1 MTEEILNYDMKI
13 PILSKLNDKINTIQ
27 CDLNSLGSNLVGVL
41 ETANENIT
49 GSLSKSTEDI
59 KKTSETISVSA
70 DSMSTALTETT
81 QDIKETAE
89 IIAKSADSIAHAV
102 ENFTSS
108 TTNTINQFER
118 AIEKSVTR
126 LVATI
131 EDFKNEVVQGGVKVN
146 MARSASS
153 LVPRPVEGGIMQGI
167 TSGIRD
173 MIIPKR
179 KMKEEKE

>member
-1 MTEEILNYDMKI
+1 MKI
-13 PILSKLNDKINTIQ
+13 PIITKLNKKINTIQ
-27 CDLNSLGSNLVGVL
+27 GDLNSLGNNLVGIL
-41 ETANENIT
+41 ETANENIA

-59 KKTSETISVSA
+59 KKTSENIVS
-70 DSMSTALTETT
+70 
-81 QDIKETAE
+81 TAE

-108 TTNTINQFER
+108 TTTTINQFER
-118 AIEKSVTR
+118 AIEKSVSR

-131 EDFKNEVVQGGVKVN
+131 EDFKNEVVQGGIKVN

-153 LVPRPVEGGIMQGI
+153 LVPRPAEGGIMQGI
-167 TSGIRD
+167 TNGIRD

-179 KMKEEKE
+179 KMKD